1 MKKSGSSPSHV
12 SAFGRSILVMR
23 VGFSA
28 MRIELLIVGVL
39 VLGFGI
45 LLVTTN
51 GVVAGVNLPGV
62 IGYPSCS
69 GKTSSNTTSPQCYG
83 LAGFG
88 VGTIVCLFG
97 LGLVANGLR
106 SPGTPK
112 GFAKGSSGMPPEMA
126 ATLAQAQQSMAAMT
140 ARGVAPGSRYCA
152 ECGRPNAADAKFCQ
166 GCGRTMPPP
175 QGSPPPSTGGTGN
188 APGA

>member
-1 MKKSGSSPSHV
+1 
-12 SAFGRSILVMR
+12 MR

-28 MRIELLIVGVL
+28 MRIESLIVGVL

-69 GKTSSNTTSPQCYG
+69 AKTSSNTTSPQCYG

-97 LGLVANGLR
+97 LGIVANGLR
-106 SPGTPK
+106 SPGRPK
-112 GFAKGSSGMPPEMA
+112 GYGQGSSGMSPEMA

-140 ARGVAPGSRYCA
+140 ARGAVPGSRYCA

-175 QGSPPPSTGGTGN
+175 QGPAPPPTGETGN
-188 APGA
+188 APGS